1 MLVVLS
7 GPSGAGK
14 GTICREL
21 LSQLP
26 EIRYSVSVTTRS
38 PRAGEKDGVDYYF
51 VSRKEFEEMVARG
64 AFLEWAQVYDHFYGT
79 PREKVEEYLA
89 SGYDVLLEIDTQG
102 ASQVKERF
110 PAGVFIFVCP
120 PSLQELAVRIA
131 GRGTES
137 PEDME
142 IRLRWAENELKDVSS
157 YDYVVVNDVVKD
169 AVEKIKSILTA
180 EKCRCARVM
189 QER

>member
-1 MLVVLS
+1 MLVVIS

-26 EIRYSVSVTTRS
+26 DMRYSVSVTTRS
-38 PRAGEKDGVDYYF
+38 PRAGERDGVDYYF
-51 VSRKEFEEMVARG
+51 VSREEFEEMVARS
-64 AFLEWAQVYDHFYGT
+64 AFLEWAQVYDNFYGT

-89 SGYDVLLEIDTQG
+89 SGHDVLLEIDTQG
-102 ASQVKERF
+102 AAKVKEKF
-110 PAGVFIFVCP
+110 PQGVFIFICP
-120 PSLQELAVRIA
+120 PSLQELAARIA

-142 IRLRWAENELKDVSS
+142 MRLRWAENELKNISH
-157 YDYVVVNDVVKD
+157 YDYVVVNEVVKD
-169 AVEKIKSILTA
+169 AVEKIKSILIA
-180 EKCRCARVM
+180 EKCRRARVM